1 MDRCDNLREGLD
13 EYFADLAAIF
23 SNSFLDGLIY
33 LLLAPLVI
41 AVYYL

>member
-1 MDRCDNLREGLD
+1 MDRWDNLREGLD
-13 EYFADLAAIF
+13 AYVDDLAAMF
-23 SNSFLDGLIY
+23 GNSFLDGLIY